1 MTVWWR
7 GLRWAGWVV
16 FSGCLVTAW
25 LERDGH
31 RVLGFLDPVMTA
43 LIVVGDRAIGWSS
56 ASGVLV
62 AMPLV
67 VVAVGAMLLGAAD
80 AVRVRRRR
88 ALRVALVAAVAGGW
102 VAAVAGWHLWT
113 AVAVVAT
120 LGLIV
125 VTGLDDGDIHEEGH
139 GVATMLPW
147 ILVVAAVLRL
157 WAIDRIPPGFGSHG
171 SSHLAIGLDA
181 LSGFED
187 VLRRGVVPF
196 GIWLREAGWILV
208 HDQHGPLA
216 AVEMLGFVTLG
227 VGYVQA
233 RMMSA
238 ILGIVSVWLAAV
250 VGGWIGDRRLG
261 GVAAV
266 MLAVAP
272 WHVTFSRGNDAEH
285 VLVPLHAMLVLG
297 LVVRAHRR
305 GRWSDFVVA
314 GVLLGASFYIYATN
328 QFVPLIAVALLV
340 TAAVTAPRVA
350 ARDVRRWATMVAVA
364 VAVASPFLAAWWRSR
379 IPVPVR
385 TSISVTSGNDYS
397 LASVAD
403 VLPNIG
409 QIVVELVAAADDQWI
424 TNPDGL
430 LGPWCTLLLV
440 PGLVMAVGWI
450 VRPVTRLRG
459 TLLIVWFVAG
469 LIPALASEWVL
480 ARRLVLAAAA
490 AEWLAA
496 AGAVLLWQVW
506 RRGGGRVGPGRAIVG
521 LAIATHVGLAPVLA
535 LGRIDVPESRSTAM
549 HTELARLVRSTVP
562 FERVVVVTDGEPV
575 RVLTDA
581 VAIGAAPAV
590 RPLLA
595 RGRSR
600 ECLWQVVSLEDAA
613 EVLAQDRPTRLV
625 VPWQTTETIRE
636 FYPVLG
642 PPMVIRN
649 DRGDPLLSWWDVR
662 GGVVPDRGPMPSTVS
677 DFPG

>member
-1 MTVWWR
+1 V
-7 GLRWAGWVV
+7 AGWAA
-16 FSGCLVTAW
+16 FSACLVTAW
-25 LERDGH
+25 LERDGG
-31 RVLGFLDPVMTA
+31 RVLGFLDPMMTG
-43 LIVVGDRAIGWSS
+43 LIAVGRRVIGWSDATG
-56 ASGVLV
+56 ASVGMSL
-62 AMPLV
+62 LV
-67 VVAVGAMLLGAAD
+67 VAAGAMLMGAAE
-80 AVRVRRRR
+80 AVPLRPRR
-88 ALRVALVAAVAGGW
+88 ALRVALVAAVAGGC
-102 VAAVAGWHLWT
+102 VAVVAGWHLWT
-113 AVAVVAT
+113 AVAVAVT
-120 LGLIV
+120 LGLIMIA
-125 VTGLDDGDIHEEGH
+125 GLDDGDTHDEGACL
-139 GVATMLPW
+139 ATLLPW

-157 WAIDRIPPGFGSHG
+157 WAIDRLPPGFGTHG

-181 LSGFED
+181 LTGFED
-187 VLRRGVVPF
+187 VLRGGMVPF
-196 GIWLREAGWILV
+196 AIWLREAGWILV

-216 AVEMLGFVTLG
+216 AVQMLGFVTLG

-261 GVAAV
+261 SVAAM

-305 GRWSDFVVA
+305 GRWPDFVAA
-314 GVLLGASFYIYATN
+314 GVLLGASYYIYATN
-328 QFVPLIAVALLV
+328 QFVPLIAVALLATV
-340 TAAVTAPRVA
+340 VVTAPRVV
-350 ARDVRRWATMVAVA
+350 ARDRRRWAMMVALA
-364 VAVASPFLAAWWRSR
+364 IAVASPFLATWWQSL

-403 VLPNIG
+403 VLPNIR

-430 LGPWCTLLLV
+430 LGPWCALLLV

-459 TLLIVWFVAG
+459 TLLIAWFVAG

-490 AEWLAA
+490 AEWIAA

-506 RRGGGRVGPGRAIVG
+506 RRNGGRAGPGLAIVG
-521 LAIATHVGLAPVLA
+521 LAIVTHVGLAPVFA
-535 LGRIDVPESRSTAM
+535 LGRVTVPESRLTAM
-549 HTELARLVRSTVP
+549 HTEFARLVRVTVP
-562 FERVVVVTDGEPV
+562 FARVVVVTDSEPV

-581 VAIGAAPAV
+581 IKIGAAPVV
-590 RPLLA
+590 RRLLA
-595 RGRSR
+595 RGTSR
-600 ECLWQVVSLEDAA
+600 ACLWQVVSLDEAK
-613 EVLAQDRPTRLV
+613 EVLVQDHLTRLV
-625 VPWQTTETIRE
+625 VPWQTTDAIRE
-636 FYPVLG
+636 LYPVLG
-642 PPMVIRN
+642 PPVVIRN
-649 DRGDPLLSWWDVR
+649 DRGDPLLSWWDLR
-662 GGVVPDRGPMPSTVS
+662 GGVHPDRGALPPTVS
-677 DFPG
+677 DFRE